1 MLKGVGKT
9 GRAAAAALGWLLVA
23 TAAQAAQAAPAIYQS
38 PKIILKTFAK
48 SVKTIPGGVSFRL
61 KSGRWLDVIDRPLVK
76 DVSVLCLYAPT
87 LHAAALCETDGET
100 TVTVLI
106 DLNTGRKT
114 VAPGRPTVL
123 DGGKLIAIGPSG
135 KYVADSLTLVRVG
148 PDDLADEG
156 GALFDD
162 DFGPGSWADAG
173 CYRMKAKKAGPDG
186 WLEKT
191 ASGWSQVAAGSSS
204 ACAKRH
210 GG

>member
-1 MLKGVGKT
+1 MT
-9 GRAAAAALGWLLVA
+9 GRAAAAALAGLLAVS
-23 TAAQAAQAAPAIYQS
+23 TAQAAPAIYQS
-38 PKIILKTFAK
+38 PKVILKTFAK
-48 SVKTIPGGVSFRL
+48 SVKTIPGGVTFRL

-76 DVSVLCLYAPT
+76 EVSVLCLYAPA
-87 LHAAALCETDGET
+87 LHAGALCETDGET

-123 DGGKLIAIGPSG
+123 DGGKLIAIGPSE
-135 KYVADSLTLVRVG
+135 KYIADSLTLIRVG
-148 PDDLADEG
+148 PAELADEG

-162 DFGPGSWADAG
+162 DFGPGGWADAG
-173 CYRMKAKKAGPDG
+173 CYRLKAKKSGPDA

-191 ASGWSQVAAGSSS
+191 GGVWSQVSAEQSSV
-204 ACAKRH
+204 CAKRH